1 MKIYFV
7 LIFIFYLIGSKL
19 SEQLN
24 NSTITQSTPPNNYLR
39 HSFSSTLLNMS
50 LQSLTSIFERVWQV
64 IELYKLDPSPEV
76 SQQALAIYSDIQ
88 FKAFTSKENC
98 FDTYEHPSPT
108 NRQKYLLNES
118 PIASS
123 AEFFKDTNE
132 TVNKHFSGRVSVSAI
147 SSPYL
152 PHSNNHANFMNLQY
166 TMKRKIFGK
175 DPLSNDK
182 KELTYSNGN
191 CDVSKESLSSHSN
204 SMSESYQACR
214 KPLISTT
221 FVDWCTKQF
230 SQPCSH
236 VGICCCA
243 NIESNSDT
251 IAEWRINM
259 IEHQYS
265 KAKTELSEDKPNMK
279 FKRLKKSANYLAFH
293 AFEEYLALAD
303 DYTCSIW
310 NYSEESYDTET
321 FVNDKQQYAKIT
333 DLHII
338 NTHGK
343 ALLMVA
349 SGDSSIRVWRDV
361 FPLTFPEISTD
372 EYSSLTNK
380 SQFTTPKLST
390 AFFMF
395 EDIPLRIKQK
405 KRVVISWNE
414 QKLRLIAGGD
424 NKYIRIWDVIN
435 ERKFRD
441 IGVGSEV
448 VTSVSTDSNHL
459 ICVGCE
465 DGTVRVFDDRIML
478 NDGRV
483 HSFSSRLSPV
493 VNAKLWPYL
502 SSDQINMV
510 SGHQS
515 GEICW
520 YDKRHTTKAVRIENK
535 EKPMQAMD
543 FHNSTNVFAW

>member
-1 MKIYFV
+1 M
-7 LIFIFYLIGSKL
+7 
-19 SEQLN
+19 N
-24 NSTITQSTPPNNYLR
+24 NSATITQSTPPNNYLR
-39 HSFSSTLLNMS
+39 LSFSTPLNLS

-76 SQQALAIYSDIQ
+76 SQQALAIYNDIQ
-88 FKAFTSKENC
+88 LKAFTTKENC
-98 FDTYEHPSPT
+98 LDTYELPSPT

-123 AEFFKDTNE
+123 AEFFKETNE
-132 TVNKHFSGRVSVSAI
+132 NVNKHFSGRVSVSAI

-182 KELTYSNGN
+182 KEQTYSNGN

-236 VGICCCA
+236 AGICCCA
-243 NIESNSDT
+243 NTESNCLNT
-251 IAEWRINM
+251 IAEWRLNM
-259 IEHQYS
+259 IQNQYL
-265 KAKTELSEDKPNMK
+265 KAKTELLEDKPNMK
-279 FKRLKKSANYLAFH
+279 FKRLKKSTNYLTFH
-293 AFEEYLALAD
+293 PFEEYLALAD
-303 DYTCSIW
+303 DYTFSIW

-321 FVNDKQQYAKIT
+321 FVNDKQQLAKIT

-372 EYSSLTNK
+372 EYSSLTKQNNL
-380 SQFTTPKLST
+380 TTPKLST

-395 EDIPLRIKQK
+395 EDLPLRTRPR

-414 QKLRLIAGGD
+414 QKFRLIAGGD

-441 IGVGSEV
+441 ISVGSDV
-448 VTSVSTDSNHL
+448 VTSVSSDSNHL

-465 DGTVRVFDDRIML
+465 DGVVRIFDDRVML

-483 HSFSSRLSPV
+483 LSFSSRMSPV
-493 VNAKLWPYL
+493 VNAKLWPYTNPN
-502 SSDQINMV
+502 QINMV

-515 GEICW
+515 GDICW
-520 YDKRHTTKAVRIENK
+520 YDKRHATKAVRIENN
-535 EKPMQAMD
+535 EKFMQSMD
-543 FHNSTNVFAW
+543 FHNSTDVFAW